1 MLSECPNRDGGME
14 TPPFLKLKPRLMD
27 TKIKAEELYNKFY
40 DLLFTSDFREV
51 ESKRAAILCVDE
63 IIKEVERHEIAF
75 EMNHSFKDD
84 WEEVKEHLN
93 NM

>member
-1 MLSECPNRDGGME
+1 
-14 TPPFLKLKPRLMD
+14 MD
-27 TKIKAEELYNKFY
+27 TKKKADDLYNKFY

-63 IIKEVERHEIAF
+63 IIESQKCCDECAEEGSVEIA
-75 EMNHSFKDD
+75 KWDK
-84 WEEVKEHLN
+84 VKEHLN